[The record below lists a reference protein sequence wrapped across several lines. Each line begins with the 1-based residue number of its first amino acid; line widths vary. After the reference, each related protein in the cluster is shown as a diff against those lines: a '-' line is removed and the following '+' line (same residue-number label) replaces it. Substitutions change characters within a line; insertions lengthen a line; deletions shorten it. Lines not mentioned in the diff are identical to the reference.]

1 MTVLVTGGAGYIGA
15 HTVRALRNASRDVVV
30 LDTLERGNK
39 KAVIDAKLIVGD
51 IADQKLV
58 HKICRKYKIT
68 DVVHFAAYKSVG
80 ESMTHPM
87 KYWQNNVSST
97 IKLLETLISENV
109 FRFVFSSSA
118 SVYGT
123 PKSSPTTENE
133 PTNPESVYAET
144 KLAIENI
151 LRSLTTAGL
160 RSVSLRYFNAAGAS
174 SDNKIG
180 EDWMSSQNLIPR
192 AMRALLDEKF
202 KFEIFGNDYATPDG
216 TCIRDYIHVEDL
228 AIAHVKALEYLESAG
243 NTMISKS
250 IACNIGTGNGTSVT
264 QLLEMAA
271 EVAKRPVPQ
280 TIGAR
285 REGDPVSVYADA
297 TLARKVLNWQPTHD
311 LRSIIE
317 SAYNWHSTHPNG
329 LR

>member
-58 HKICRKYKIT
+58 SKICRKYKIT

-109 FRFVFSSSA
+109 LRFVFSSSA

-202 KFEIFGNDYATPDG
+202 KFEVFGNDYATPDG

-228 AIAHVKALEYLESAG
+228 AIAHVKALEYLESAR
-243 NTMISKS
+243 NTMISK
-250 IACNIGTGNGTSVT
+250 ATVCNIGTGNGTSVT

-271 EVAKRPVPQ
+271 EVAKRKVPH

>member
-1 MTVLVTGGAGYIGA
+1 MTTLVTGGAGYIGA
-15 HTVRALRNASRDVVV
+15 HTVRALQNAKRDIVV

-58 HKICRKYKIT
+58 AKICRKYKVT
-68 DVVHFAAYKSVG
+68 NVVHFAAYKAVG

-97 IKLLETLISENV
+97 LKLLETLQAHDIS
-109 FRFVFSSSA
+109 RFVFSSSA

-144 KLAIENI
+144 KLAVENI
-151 LRSLTTAGL
+151 LRSLAIDGL
-160 RSVSLRYFNAAGAS
+160 NSVSLRYFNAAGAS

-180 EDWMSSQNLIPR
+180 EDWTTSQNLIPR
-192 AMRALLDEKF
+192 VMRALLDDKF
-202 KFEIFGNDYATPDG
+202 KFEVFGNDYATPDG

-228 AIAHVKALEYLESAG
+228 AVAHVKALEYLESYG
-243 NTMISKS
+243 KTTV
-250 IACNIGTGNGTSVT
+250 CNIGTGKGTSVK
-264 QLLEMAA
+264 QLLEMTAV
-271 EVAKRPVPQ
+271 VAKREVPH

-285 REGDPVSVYADA
+285 REGDPVSVYADV
-297 TLARKVLNWQPTHD
+297 TLANKVLGWHATQD
-311 LRSIIE
+311 LQSIIQ
-317 SAYNWHSTHPNG
+317 SAFTWHSTHPNG
-329 LR
+329 FR

>member
-58 HKICRKYKIT
+58 SKICRKYKIT

-109 FRFVFSSSA
+109 YRFVFSSSA

-271 EVAKRPVPQ
+271 EVAKRKVPH

>member
-1 MTVLVTGGAGYIGA
+1 MTILVTGGAGYIGA
-15 HTVRALRNASRDVVV
+15 HTVRALQNAKRDIVV

-58 HKICRKYKIT
+58 AKICRKYKVT
-68 DVVHFAAYKSVG
+68 NVVHFAAYKAVG

-97 IKLLETLISENV
+97 LKLLETLQAHDIS
-109 FRFVFSSSA
+109 RFVFSSSA

-144 KLAIENI
+144 KLAVENI
-151 LRSLTTAGL
+151 LRSLAIDGL
-160 RSVSLRYFNAAGAS
+160 NSVSLRYFNAAGAS

-180 EDWMSSQNLIPR
+180 EDWTTSQNLIPR
-192 AMRALLDEKF
+192 VMRALLDDKF
-202 KFEIFGNDYATPDG
+202 KFEVFGNDYATPDG

-228 AIAHVKALEYLESAG
+228 AVAHVKALEYLESYG
-243 NTMISKS
+243 KTTV
-250 IACNIGTGNGTSVT
+250 CNIGTGKGTSVK
-264 QLLEMAA
+264 QLLEMTAV
-271 EVAKRPVPQ
+271 VAKREVPH

-285 REGDPVSVYADA
+285 REGDPVSVYADV
-297 TLARKVLNWQPTHD
+297 TLANKVLGWHATQD
-311 LRSIIE
+311 LQSIIQ
-317 SAYNWHSTHPNG
+317 SAFTWHSTHPNG
-329 LR
+329 FR